1 MMRREENLRP
11 AVLVATLAAAVLGF
25 ALRLWQ
31 LRQGRDENGLWLG
44 GSTSVLALLALC
56 VIAIVVFWLLSRRAA
71 PRAAY
76 DGNFAPGMASGV
88 GYLAGGVLLTVGGL
102 SAAAMQVGFGRA
114 IGLAALLPAVQL
126 VWHGLCR
133 ARGRVP
139 GLLAGC
145 VVVAWL
151 VARIIGDFK
160 SWSTDPAV
168 LDYCFQLFGL
178 LCAMLGLFHASGF
191 SADRGKRRITLFWS
205 MTGVFFCAIS
215 LADGGLTACLTYG
228 GLAAALLQNAICLTM
243 PGDGDAESA
252 DNDVLNSGD
261 VDLA

>member
-11 AVLVATLAAAVLGF
+11 AVLVTALAAAVLGF

-44 GSTSVLALLALC
+44 GSASVLALLALC

-76 DGNFAPGMASGV
+76 DRNFAPGMASGV
-88 GYLAGGVLLTVGGL
+88 GYLAGGVLLAVGGL
-102 SAAAMQVGFGRA
+102 SAAAMQIGFGRA
-114 IGLAALLPAVQL
+114 IGLAALLPAAQL

-145 VVVAWL
+145 VVVAWRGSSAIL
-151 VARIIGDFK
+151 KAGARTRRCWTIA
-160 SWSTDPAV
+160 SSSSACCARCWACSTRLASR
-168 LDYCFQLFGL
+168 QTG
-178 LCAMLGLFHASGF
+178 ASGGSRCF
-191 SADRGKRRITLFWS
+191 GA
-205 MTGVFFCAIS
+205 
-215 LADGGLTACLTYG
+215 
-228 GLAAALLQNAICLTM
+228 
-243 PGDGDAESA
+243 
-252 DNDVLNSGD
+252 
-261 VDLA
+261 

>member
-44 GSTSVLALLALC
+44 GSASVLALLALC

-88 GYLAGGVLLTVGGL
+88 GC
-102 SAAAMQVGFGRA
+102 
-114 IGLAALLPAVQL
+114 LAALLPAVQL

>member
-44 GSTSVLALLALC
+44 CSASLLALFALC
-56 VIAIVVFWLLSRRAA
+56 VNAIVVFWLLSRRAA
-71 PRAAY
+71 PRTAY
-76 DGNFAPGMASGV
+76 DGNFAPGMPSGV

>member
-11 AVLVATLAAAVLGF
+11 AVLVTALAAAVLGF

-44 GSTSVLALLALC
+44 GSASVLALLALC

-76 DGNFAPGMASGV
+76 DRNFAPGMASGV
-88 GYLAGGVLLTVGGL
+88 GYLAGGVLLAVGGL
-102 SAAAMQVGFGRA
+102 SAAAMQIGFGRA
-114 IGLAALLPAVQL
+114 IGLAALLPAAQL

-160 SWSTDPAV
+160 SWSTDPA
-168 LDYCFQLFGL
+168 
-178 LCAMLGLFHASGF
+178 H
-191 SADRGKRRITLFWS
+191 
-205 MTGVFFCAIS
+205 
-215 LADGGLTACLTYG
+215 
-228 GLAAALLQNAICLTM
+228 
-243 PGDGDAESA
+243 
-252 DNDVLNSGD
+252 
-261 VDLA
+261 

>member
-1 MMRREENLRP
+1 M
-11 AVLVATLAAAVLGF
+11 
-25 ALRLWQ
+25 
-31 LRQGRDENGLWLG
+31 
-44 GSTSVLALLALC
+44 
-56 VIAIVVFWLLSRRAA
+56 
-71 PRAAY
+71 
-76 DGNFAPGMASGV
+76 
-88 GYLAGGVLLTVGGL
+88 
-102 SAAAMQVGFGRA
+102 
-114 IGLAALLPAVQL
+114 QL